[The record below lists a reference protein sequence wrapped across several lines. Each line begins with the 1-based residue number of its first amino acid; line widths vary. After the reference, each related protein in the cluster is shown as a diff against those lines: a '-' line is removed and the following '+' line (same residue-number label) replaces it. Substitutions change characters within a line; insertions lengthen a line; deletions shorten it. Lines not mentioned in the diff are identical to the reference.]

1 MVWLSFTVRLIAT
14 CGLVEFYKG
23 PARKEWSPT
32 GTNVPDYPKLAQLWW
47 QYISQAAS
55 GEATPQEALN
65 GLAEAQDKVMTR
77 LERAKVQDICGPKL
91 NEPRDEAYWLA
102 QPGSPKAKLA
112 NEKPQG
118 KTVSYDEL
126 LRSWE

>member
-1 MVWLSFTVRLIAT
+1 
-14 CGLVEFYKG
+14 
-23 PARKEWSPT
+23 
-32 GTNVPDYPKLAQLWW
+32 PDYPKLAQLWW

-65 GLAEAQDKVMTR
+65 GLAEAQDKVMER
-77 LERAKVQDICGPKL
+77 LERANVQPLCGPKM
-91 NEPRDEAYWLA
+91 NTPRDEAYWLA
-102 QPGSPKAKLA
+102 QPGSPKPKLA

-118 KTVSYDEL
+118 VPVSYDDL